1 MPIPDEFLAR
11 VQKLNRADVITL
23 TNPLDLGAILDFDLY
38 GLIVQEALD
47 SLDPD
52 ALLLIQTSSIGLEAE
67 MTGQLGQRVQR
78 ISRELDKPVAFC
90 VYTHAEEM
98 VQISDGLDLPV
109 FTEIEAAMRALAA
122 SRDRTSRLG
131 RPASLALPQGPQER
145 PREVQGLLWRGG
157 ALAAD
162 TALGLVAAYGIPTAE
177 WAVAESL
184 EGAMVAAGAIGF
196 PVALK
201 VVSPEVVHKSDVGGV
216 ALDIRTREAMRKAY
230 ADLLTRV
237 RRRIP
242 ELGVNDVLVQRML
255 PGGREVILGG
265 KRDPS
270 FGPVIMFGLGGIYA
284 EVFRDVVFRLAPLTA
299 DEAHSMISEV
309 RGISLLRGVRGEPSR
324 DLGAVVEALVSLSH
338 LMVACP
344 EVQEIDINPLLVFE
358 RGAAAVDARAIVTE
372 LKLD

>member
-1 MPIPDEFLAR
+1 
-11 VQKLNRADVITL
+11 VQRLNRADVIAL

-38 GLIVQEALD
+38 GLIVQEALHG
-47 SLDPD
+47 LDPD
-52 ALLLIQTSSIGLEAE
+52 GLMLIQTSSIGSEAE
-67 MTGQLGQRVQR
+67 MTRQLGQRVQR

-90 VYTHAEEM
+90 VYTHAEE
-98 VQISDGLDLPV
+98 VAQIRAGLDLPV

-122 SRDRTSRLG
+122 SRDRVSRLS
-131 RPASLALPQGPQER
+131 RPASLALPLEAQER
-145 PREVQGLLWRGG
+145 PHEVAGLLRRGG

-177 WAVAESL
+177 WAVAESP
-184 EGAMVAAGAIGF
+184 EGAMIAAGAIGF

-201 VVSPEVVHKSDVGGV
+201 VVSPEVAHKSDVGGV

-230 ADLLTRV
+230 AELLARV
-237 RRRIP
+237 QQHLP
-242 ELGVNDVLVQRML
+242 ELVVNDMLVQRML

-299 DEAHSMISEV
+299 DEAHRMISEV
-309 RGISLLRGVRGEPSR
+309 HGISLLRGVRGEPSR
-324 DLGAVVEALVSLSH
+324 DMDAVVEALVSLSD

-358 RGAAAVDARAIVTE
+358 RGVAAVDARAIVTE